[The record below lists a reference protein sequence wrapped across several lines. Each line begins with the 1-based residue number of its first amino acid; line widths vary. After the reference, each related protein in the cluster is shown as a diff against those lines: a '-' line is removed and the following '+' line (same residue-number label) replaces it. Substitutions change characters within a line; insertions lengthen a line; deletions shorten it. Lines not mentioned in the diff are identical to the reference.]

1 MKVRFY
7 DPLYHCTISPAFKVN
22 QYESGQTYAKII
34 YPSTKVPLKDKSYQD
49 NYPVLFFIQDEGIDA
64 TSLDQEV
71 AQLSTIAR
79 FGYCVVILSYRDVNY
94 GVLPLQIHDCMDSIY
109 SLLSQRYG
117 AYPLDTSNYFIS
129 GNGFGG
135 YLAIQSALHLF
146 SKYNTLDSNAL
157 KGVIDFYGPMD
168 FDVNAMDQ
176 SYMRYIDLSDTE
188 DDIVD
193 GSSVYDSLCQS
204 TIRFPLFIVHGTN
217 DVCVPVEQA
226 QQLEKIALAN
236 CFDVVYLEIENG
248 NHGGELVFSDNMLH
262 KVQDYMNRKIHPEVD
277 SYRY

>member
-1 MKVRFY
+1 MKLRFY

-22 QYESGQTYAKII
+22 QYESGQTYAKIIYPSTKVPLKDKSYQDNYPVLFFIQDEGIDATSLDQEVAQLQTYAKII

-117 AYPLDTSNYFIS
+117 P
-129 GNGFGG
+129 
-135 YLAIQSALHLF
+135 Q
-146 SKYNTLDSNAL
+146 
-157 KGVIDFYGPMD
+157 
-168 FDVNAMDQ
+168 
-176 SYMRYIDLSDTE
+176 
-188 DDIVD
+188 
-193 GSSVYDSLCQS
+193 
-204 TIRFPLFIVHGTN
+204 
-217 DVCVPVEQA
+217 
-226 QQLEKIALAN
+226 
-236 CFDVVYLEIENG
+236 
-248 NHGGELVFSDNMLH
+248 
-262 KVQDYMNRKIHPEVD
+262 
-277 SYRY
+277 